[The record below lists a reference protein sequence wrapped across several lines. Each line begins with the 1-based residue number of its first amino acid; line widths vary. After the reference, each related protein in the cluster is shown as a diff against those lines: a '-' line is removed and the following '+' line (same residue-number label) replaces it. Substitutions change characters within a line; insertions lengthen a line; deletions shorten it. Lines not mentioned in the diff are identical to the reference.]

1 MPFFLAMLVKI
12 SSASDRRPR
21 IISHRADSGTI
32 LHQKNTTYVNA
43 RVYSALV
50 IRLEVQI
57 NGTVI
62 AVICHD
68 QCLDLFIQ
76 TSS

>member
-32 LHQKNTTYVNA
+32 LHKKNTAYVND
-43 RVYSALV
+43 RVWIALGLRYKSMV
-50 IRLEVQI
+50 LQ
-57 NGTVI
+57 
-62 AVICHD
+62 
-68 QCLDLFIQ
+68 
-76 TSS
+76 